1 MQKKNTRAQECPF
14 VLQERGDKR
23 KIKQPRL
30 QRGSG
35 EASALPWLLFPAGLQ
50 QDFADGGRSLFQTQ
64 VPQTTAWLK
73 TSTAASPPRCV
84 SGSDSTERLCRD
96 CFPEVRGLGRFR
108 CCLSRQGQ
116 GLRTEQ
122 SLVGTSDPGMEQ
134 QRGVRARWE
143 MLFHG
148 SMVLPGWD
156 LTHFSWRRN
165 LSCRH
170 PPPTPSV
177 CTAPTPAGPD
187 VAQILWKRETLST
200 FWLGAGLKNPNKQD
214 LLCCGDNGCVST
226 ARLGDEGFPAPAG
239 MGSQC
244 RKEGPGKTR
253 PC

>member
-116 GLRTEQ
+116 GLHTEQ
-122 SLVGTSDPGMEQ
+122 TLVGTSDPGMEQ
-134 QRGVRARWE
+134 KRGVLCEVGDA
-143 MLFHG
+143 
-148 SMVLPGWD
+148 
-156 LTHFSWRRN
+156 FSWKHGVTWVGSHSFQLEKEPILPASPSN
-165 LSCRH
+165 TLGVHSPHPCR
-170 PPPTPSV
+170 T
-177 CTAPTPAGPD
+177 
-187 VAQILWKRETLST
+187 
-200 FWLGAGLKNPNKQD
+200 
-214 LLCCGDNGCVST
+214 
-226 ARLGDEGFPAPAG
+226 
-239 MGSQC
+239 
-244 RKEGPGKTR
+244 
-253 PC
+253 